1 MNALYFVVLSV
12 STEREKVLITKDIE
26 ALDQNAAVHT
36 LGCAS
41 NEKLFTFQKEL
52 FTRIFTI
59 KLNTITTILILPLP
73 ELMER

>member
-1 MNALYFVVLSV
+1 MPYILFYLVFQLKGK
-12 STEREKVLITKDIE
+12 KVLITKDIE
-26 ALDQNAAVHT
+26 ALDQKAAVHT

-73 ELMER
+73 E

>member
-1 MNALYFVVLSV
+1 MNDLYFVVLSV
-12 STEREKVLITKDIE
+12 STEREKVLITYKDIE
-26 ALDQNAAVHT
+26 ALDQKAAFHT

-73 ELMER
+73 E

>member
-1 MNALYFVVLSV
+1 MNALYFVLLSV

-26 ALDQNAAVHT
+26 ALDQKAAVHT

-41 NEKLFTFQKEL
+41 NEKLFTYQKEV
-52 FTRIFTI
+52 FTRVFTI

-73 ELMER
+73 E

>member
-1 MNALYFVVLSV
+1 MNTLYFFVLSV

-36 LGCAS
+36 LGCTS

-73 ELMER
+73 E